1 MWTWNQTRDTGPGT
15 PLSPGGSSQ
24 ESLAAV
30 QTLPSWHA
38 VAVEW
43 PRSFARSQSCL
54 LVERGSYFLILSS
67 GSYFFIPPHLQE
79 DLTHW
84 ELSAGTVAPPHSLA
98 FCGLRLLNVYLLSTP
113 PANPLSVSTCNSLI
127 CSEPDC
133 LAGVFLMILEKS
145 PKDQEGQTGKLWL
158 GGPEGSPRK
167 GPQNSGHAPLTL
179 LYTLNHSGWWSSFS
193 ACRATLVM
201 KPKACG
207 GEVRRRL
214 AL

>member
-1 MWTWNQTRDTGPGT
+1 MDTATCSMKLARFMSRSERPAHSWVLRVMWTWNQTRDTGPGT

-30 QTLPSWHA
+30 QTLPSWHV

-43 PRSFARSQSCL
+43 PRAFARSQSCL
-54 LVERGSYFLILSS
+54 LVERGSYFFILSS

-98 FCGLRLLNVYLLSTP
+98 FCGLRLLIVYLLSTP
-113 PANPLSVSTCNSLI
+113 PASPLSVSTCNSLI
-127 CSEPDC
+127 CSEPDR
-133 LAGVFLMILEKS
+133 LAGVFLMILGKS

-158 GGPEGSPRK
+158 GGAEGSPRK
-167 GPQNSGHAPLTL
+167 GPQNSAGP
-179 LYTLNHSGWWSSFS
+179 
-193 ACRATLVM
+193 ATAGTHRS
-201 KPKACG
+201 PCCT
-207 GEVRRRL
+207 R
-214 AL
+214 